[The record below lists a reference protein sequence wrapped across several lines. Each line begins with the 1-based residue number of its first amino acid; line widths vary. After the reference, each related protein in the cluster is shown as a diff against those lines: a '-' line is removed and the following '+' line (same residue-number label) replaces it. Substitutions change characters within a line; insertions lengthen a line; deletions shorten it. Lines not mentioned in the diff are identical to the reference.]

1 MRIAVLAYDGVSPFM
16 LSTPLAVFGEPFLV
30 SGHRVDVCAA
40 RPRFRASGGLVIEA
54 SGMLD
59 AAPESDVVI
68 LPGWRDAD
76 EPVSPELVATLRT
89 AARRGATI
97 VGLCLGAFGLAEAG
111 LLDGRRATTHWARAD
126 AFARRYPGVT
136 VDAGALFVDEGRV
149 LTSAGIAAGLDCCL
163 HLLGR
168 LSGAKEAHRVARHLV
183 VAPQRM
189 GKQPQLLA
197 RPMPG
202 SSADR
207 RVAEVLEALR
217 GDPCSAPSLD
227 ALAARAG
234 LSRRSLTRHI
244 RARTGGSLGDW
255 LKQVRL
261 ARAQELMAA
270 GAGGLDDVA
279 LQSGFPDAAA
289 LRRAFR
295 TDLGLTPTQWLARQR
310 IPEPA
315 RLRSLTP
322 RDAGSTA

>member
-1 MRIAVLAYDGVSPFM
+1 MRVAVLAYDGISSFM
-16 LSTPLAVFGEPFLV
+16 LSTPLAVFGEPFLA
-30 SGHRVDVCAA
+30 SGHQVDVCAA
-40 RPRFRASGGLVIEA
+40 RPRFQASGGLVIEA
-54 SGMLD
+54 AGTLD
-59 AAPESDVVI
+59 AATDSEVVI

-76 EPVSPELVATLRT
+76 EPVSPELLDTLRT
-89 AARRGATI
+89 AARRGATV

-126 AFARRYPGVT
+126 TFAHRYPDVA
-136 VDAGALFVDEGRV
+136 VDPGALFVDEGPV

-168 LSGAKEAHRVARHLV
+168 LAGVREAHRVARHLV

-197 RPMPG
+197 RPVPG

-207 RVAEVLEALR
+207 RVTDLLEALR
-217 GDPCSAPSLD
+217 ADPSSVPGLD

-234 LSRRSLTRHI
+234 MSRRSLTRHI

-261 ARAQELMAA
+261 VRAQELMAT
-270 GAGGLDDVA
+270 GARGLDDVA
-279 LQSGFPDAAA
+279 RRCGFPDADA

-295 TDLGLTPTQWLARQR
+295 TELGVTPTQWLARQR
-310 IPEPA
+310 LP
-315 RLRSLTP
+315 
-322 RDAGSTA
+322 GSAAAA